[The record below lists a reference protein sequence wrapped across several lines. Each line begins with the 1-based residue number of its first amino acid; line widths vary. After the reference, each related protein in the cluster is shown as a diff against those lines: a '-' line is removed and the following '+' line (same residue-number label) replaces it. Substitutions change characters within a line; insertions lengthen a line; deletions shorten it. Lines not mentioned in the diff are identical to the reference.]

1 MPLALAV
8 GVPAGCAK
16 PRAGKCLRL
25 ANERSTI
32 RVLFKLPDLVF
43 TLWFNHSDEMRGKR
57 EAYSESPRELS
68 RCRRRRHSV
77 EKDGITGRL
86 GI

>member
-32 RVLFKLPDLVF
+32 RVLFKLPDLAF
-43 TLWFNHSDEMRGKR
+43 TLWFNHSGGMRGTR
-57 EAYSESPRELS
+57 DRVFRVAS
-68 RCRRRRHSV
+68 RV
-77 EKDGITGRL
+77 VPMAQGRL
-86 GI
+86 CGAR